1 MTAVAEGPAATTS
14 AVTHEVALER
24 ATKWANDYAARLTER
39 AEHRLAELAGN
50 GLRPRIGEPT
60 TGDPTT
66 GFYVGFDVVATSP
79 IQFGG
84 PPPYQPSKVIAAGE
98 QAFIIAF
105 IFVNPTV
112 NIPLGWAI
120 PATVQLGGRTWRMTL
135 DQGNLT
141 TGGILPQQV
150 QTATFTSPALTIT
163 PVVFSLAT
171 PNPGPDPA
179 LIEANVTV
187 DIVDPAQPYAAFVQR
202 VGSYR
207 TAAGAGL
214 PRPAA
219 VRCPYTGQVT
229 GYDGRLT
236 PSQPGPPAA

>member
-14 AVTHEVALER
+14 AVTPEVALER
-24 ATKWANDYAARLTER
+24 ATKWANDYAAHLTER
-39 AEHRLAELAGN
+39 AGIRLAEQAGHSNGN

-60 TGDPTT
+60 TGSPTT

-98 QAFIIAF
+98 QAFIVAF

-112 NIPLGWAI
+112 NIPLGWAV

-141 TGGILPQQV
+141 TGGVLPQQV
-150 QTATFTSPALTIT
+150 QTATFSSPAPQFTTVIF
-163 PVVFSLAT
+163 PLAT

-187 DIVDPAQPYAAFVQR
+187 DIVDPAQPYAAFATTFLDVDNDPGFLG
-202 VGSYR
+202 VPVS
-207 TAAGAGL
+207 AGFRHEL
-214 PRPAA
+214 PNR
-219 VRCPYTGQVT
+219 YLI
-229 GYDGRLT
+229 Y
-236 PSQPGPPAA
+236 SE

>member
-14 AVTHEVALER
+14 AATPEVALER

-39 AEHRLAELAGN
+39 AGHRLAELASHSNGN

-98 QAFIIAF
+98 QAFIIAL

-112 NIPLGWAI
+112 NIPLGWAV

-141 TGGILPQQV
+141 TGGVLPQQV
-150 QTATFTSPALTIT
+150 QTATFTSPAAAFT
-163 PVVFSLAT
+163 PVIFSLAT

-187 DIVDPAQPYAAFVQR
+187 DIVDPAQPYAAFATTFLDVDNDPGFLG
-202 VGSYR
+202 VPVN
-207 TAAGAGL
+207 AGFRHEL
-214 PRPAA
+214 PNR
-219 VRCPYTGQVT
+219 YLI
-229 GYDGRLT
+229 Y
-236 PSQPGPPAA
+236 SE

>member
-14 AVTHEVALER
+14 AVTPEVALER

-39 AEHRLAELAGN
+39 AEHRLAELASHSNGN
-50 GLRPRIGEPT
+50 GMRPRIGEPT

-98 QAFIIAF
+98 QAFIIAL

-112 NIPLGWAI
+112 NIPLGWAV

-141 TGGILPQQV
+141 TGGVLPQQV
-150 QTATFTSPALTIT
+150 QTATFASPAPQFTTVIF
-163 PVVFSLAT
+163 PLAT

-187 DIVDPAQPYAAFVQR
+187 DIVDPAQPYAAFATTFLDVDNDPGFLG
-202 VGSYR
+202 VPVS
-207 TAAGAGL
+207 AGFRHEL
-214 PRPAA
+214 PNR
-219 VRCPYTGQVT
+219 YLI
-229 GYDGRLT
+229 Y
-236 PSQPGPPAA
+236 SE

>member
-1 MTAVAEGPAATTS
+1 MTAVAEGTAATTS
-14 AVTHEVALER
+14 EATSGDVALER

-39 AEHRLAELAGN
+39 AEYRLAELAGHSN
-50 GLRPRIGEPT
+50 GNGMRPRIGEPT

-98 QAFIIAF
+98 QAFLIAF
-105 IFVNPTV
+105 IYVNPTV
-112 NIPLGWAI
+112 NIPLGWAV

-141 TGGILPQQV
+141 TGGVLPQQV
-150 QTATFTSPALTIT
+150 ATAAFSSPAPTIT
-163 PVVFSLAT
+163 EVIFPLAT
-171 PNPGPDPA
+171 PTPGPDPA

-187 DIVDPAQPYAAFVQR
+187 DPAQPYAAFATNFLDVDNDPGFLG
-202 VGSYR
+202 VPA
-207 TAAGAGL
+207 TAAGFRHEL
-214 PRPAA
+214 PNR
-219 VRCPYTGQVT
+219 YLI
-229 GYDGRLT
+229 Y
-236 PSQPGPPAA
+236 SE

>member
-14 AVTHEVALER
+14 AATSGDVALER

-39 AEHRLAELAGN
+39 AEHRLAELAGHTN
-50 GLRPRIGEPT
+50 GNGSLPRIG
-60 TGDPTT
+60 

-98 QAFIIAF
+98 QAFIVAL

-112 NIPLGWAI
+112 NIPLGWAV
-120 PATVQLGGRTWRMTL
+120 PASVQLGGRTWRMTL

-150 QTATFTSPALTIT
+150 VTAAFGSPATTIT

-187 DIVDPAQPYAAFVQR
+187 DIVDPAQPYAAFATNFLDIDNDPGFLGVPA
-202 VGSYR
+202 S
-207 TAAGAGL
+207 AAGFRHEL
-214 PRPAA
+214 PNR
-219 VRCPYTGQVT
+219 YLI
-229 GYDGRLT
+229 Y
-236 PSQPGPPAA
+236 SE